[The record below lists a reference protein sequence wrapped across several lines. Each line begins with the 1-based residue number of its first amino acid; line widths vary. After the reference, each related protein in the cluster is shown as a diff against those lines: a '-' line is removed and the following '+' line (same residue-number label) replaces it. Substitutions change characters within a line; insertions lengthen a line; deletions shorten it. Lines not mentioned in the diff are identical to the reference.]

1 MKTLRLPSALLLIC
15 TIACGACLS
24 AKDAPPP
31 RPDKPQRPQEMRR
44 NMPRR
49 NPLMAMAR
57 LVPKELK
64 AYQSNPTP
72 ENYAALE
79 KALDTA
85 VKANT
90 AKQKAR
96 LEKQIAELDS
106 KQAKLAADFL
116 KQVKSGEFKMP
127 ERPKRGKNF
136 KHPGKIFD
144 GKRPDRPAED

>member
-1 MKTLRLPSALLLIC
+1 MAC
-15 TIACGACLS
+15 TSYLS
-24 AKDAPPP
+24 ADDTVPQHPE
-31 RPDKPQRPQEMRR
+31 RPQRPQEMRR

-57 LVPKELK
+57 LVPGELK

-79 KALDTA
+79 KALDAA

-127 ERPKRGKNF
+127 ERPQRKRDF
-136 KHPGKIFD
+136 KRPGKGFD
-144 GKRPDRPAED
+144 GKRPPRPTED